1 MFMQHHK
8 TSVLLDATKYIQGLK
23 QKLAELNQLQVAKA
37 QTIIDNDPMPKVLT
51 YTNLITDLSTNSH

>member
-1 MFMQHHK
+1 MQHQK

-23 QKLAELNQLQVAKA
+23 QKLAELNRLPVAKA

-51 YTNLITDLSTNSH
+51 YTNLITDQSTN